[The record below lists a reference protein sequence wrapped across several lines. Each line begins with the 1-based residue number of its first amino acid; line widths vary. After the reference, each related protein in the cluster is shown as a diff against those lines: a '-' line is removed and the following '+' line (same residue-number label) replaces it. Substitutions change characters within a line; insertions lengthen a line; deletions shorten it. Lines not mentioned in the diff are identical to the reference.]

1 MAKAYLFGEIEVT
14 DPATYEEYRSGCRRR
29 LQRMGE
35 RTSFEALI
43 TNLLWSRAR
52 QGTLRVVILESP
64 SRERLDAWYNSPEY
78 KPVRDLRFRSAKTR
92 VWLMTGVA

>member
-43 TNLLWSRAR
+43 TNLLWSRAADKAF
-52 QGTLRVVILESP
+52 S
-64 SRERLDAWYNSPEY
+64 AWSSWNF
-78 KPVRDLRFRSAKTR
+78 PVEN
-92 VWLMTGVA
+92 V